1 MSFIGF
7 VTELLNVCYNYIN
20 NIDISLIFNKIYG
33 VKRYYENYRR
43 ISKGNKINILQ
54 NSITDSVVLDL
65 FAGSGAVGLES
76 ISRGAKKAILCDK
89 NKQAIQIINKNAKK
103 MRIEDKVQILC
114 IDYEKFLNNTQ
125 ENFDFIYI
133 DPPYNTDY
141 ISNSIKLIND
151 RNLLAEDGIII
162 AETDEEER
170 VKDEIDKLK
179 ISINIYD
186 TRKYGRAR
194 LIFMRKE

>member
-1 MSFIGF
+1 MRIIGGLARG
-7 VTELLNVCYNYIN
+7 TKLYTLEGLNTRPTLDKVREA
-20 NIDISLIFNKIYG
+20 IF
-33 VKRYYENYRR
+33 
-43 ISKGNKINILQ
+43 NILQ
-54 NSITDSVVLDL
+54 NNIRDTVVLDL

-76 ISRGAKKAILCDK
+76 ISRGAKKAILCDN
-89 NKQAIQIINKNAKK
+89 NKQAIQIINKNAQK
-103 MRIEDKVQILC
+103 MRVEDKVQILC
-114 IDYEKFLNNTQ
+114 IDYENFLSNTQ
-125 ENFDFIYI
+125 EKFDLIYI

-151 RNLLAEDGIII
+151 RNLLAHEGVII

-179 ISINIYD
+179 TSINIYD

>member
-1 MSFIGF
+1 MRIIGGNSRG
-7 VTELLNVCYNYIN
+7 TKLYTLEGLNTRPTLDKVREA
-20 NIDISLIFNKIYG
+20 IF
-33 VKRYYENYRR
+33 
-43 ISKGNKINILQ
+43 NILQ
-54 NSITDSVVLDL
+54 NNIRDTVVLDL

-76 ISRGAKKAILCDK
+76 ISRGAKKAILCDN
-89 NKQAIQIINKNAKK
+89 NKQAIQIINKNAQK
-103 MRIEDKVQILC
+103 MRVEDKVQILC
-114 IDYEKFLNNTQ
+114 IDYENFLSNTQ
-125 ENFDFIYI
+125 EKFDFIYI

-151 RNLLAEDGIII
+151 RNLLAEEGIII

-179 ISINIYD
+179 TSINIYD

-194 LIFMRKE
+194 LICMRKE

>member
-1 MSFIGF
+1 MRIIGGLARG
-7 VTELLNVCYNYIN
+7 TKLYTLEGLNTRPTLDKVREA
-20 NIDISLIFNKIYG
+20 IF
-33 VKRYYENYRR
+33 
-43 ISKGNKINILQ
+43 NILQ
-54 NSITDSVVLDL
+54 NNIRDTVV
-65 FAGSGAVGLES
+65 LES
-76 ISRGAKKAILCDK
+76 ISRGAKKAILCDN
-89 NKQAIQIINKNAKK
+89 NKQAIQIINKNAQK
-103 MRIEDKVQILC
+103 MRVEDKVQILC
-114 IDYEKFLNNTQ
+114 IDYENFLSNTQ
-125 ENFDFIYI
+125 EKFDFIYI

-151 RNLLAEDGIII
+151 RNLLAEEGIII

-179 ISINIYD
+179 TSINIYD

>member
-1 MSFIGF
+1 MRIIGGLARG
-7 VTELLNVCYNYIN
+7 TKLYTLEGLNTRPTLDKVREA
-20 NIDISLIFNKIYG
+20 IF
-33 VKRYYENYRR
+33 
-43 ISKGNKINILQ
+43 NILQ
-54 NSITDSVVLDL
+54 NNIRDTVVLDL

-76 ISRGAKKAILCDK
+76 ISRGAKKAILCDN
-89 NKQAIQIINKNAKK
+89 NKQAIQIINKNAQK
-103 MRIEDKVQILC
+103 MRVEDKVQILC
-114 IDYEKFLNNTQ
+114 IDYENFLSNTQ
-125 ENFDFIYI
+125 EKFDFIYI

-151 RNLLAEDGIII
+151 RNLLAEEGIII

-179 ISINIYD
+179 TSINIYD
-186 TRKYGRAR
+186 TRKYGRAW

>member
-1 MSFIGF
+1 MRI
-7 VTELLNVCYNYIN
+7 
-20 NIDISLIFNKIYG
+20 ISGKARGTKLYTLEGSNTRPTLDRVKESIFNIIQG
-33 VKRYYENYRR
+33 E
-43 ISKGNKINILQ
+43 IEDAI
-54 NSITDSVVLDL
+54 VLDL
-65 FAGSGAVGLES
+65 FAGSGAIGLEML
-76 ISRGAKKAILCDK
+76 SRGAKKAILCDN
-89 NKQAIQIINKNAKK
+89 NKQAIQIINKNAQK
-103 MRIEDKVQILC
+103 MRVEDKVQILC
-114 IDYEKFLNNTQ
+114 IDYENFLSNTQ
-125 ENFDFIYI
+125 EKFDFIYI

-151 RNLLAEDGIII
+151 RNLLAEEGIII

-179 ISINIYD
+179 TSINIYD

>member
-1 MSFIGF
+1 MRIIGGLARG
-7 VTELLNVCYNYIN
+7 TKLYTLEGLNTRPTLDKVREA
-20 NIDISLIFNKIYG
+20 IF
-33 VKRYYENYRR
+33 
-43 ISKGNKINILQ
+43 NILQ
-54 NSITDSVVLDL
+54 NNIRDTVVLDL

-76 ISRGAKKAILCDK
+76 ISRAAKKAILCDN
-89 NKQAIQIINKNAKK
+89 NKQAIQIINKNAQK
-103 MRIEDKVQILC
+103 MRVEDKVQILC
-114 IDYEKFLNNTQ
+114 IDYENFLSNTQ
-125 ENFDFIYI
+125 EKFDFIYI

-151 RNLLAEDGIII
+151 RNLLAEEGIII

-179 ISINIYD
+179 TSINIYD
-186 TRKYGRAR
+186 TRKYGRAW

>member
-1 MSFIGF
+1 MRIIGGLARG
-7 VTELLNVCYNYIN
+7 TKLYTLEGLNTRPTLDKVREA
-20 NIDISLIFNKIYG
+20 IF
-33 VKRYYENYRR
+33 
-43 ISKGNKINILQ
+43 NILQ
-54 NSITDSVVLDL
+54 NNIRDTVVLDL

-76 ISRGAKKAILCDK
+76 I
-89 NKQAIQIINKNAKK
+89 NKNAQK
-103 MRIEDKVQILC
+103 MRVEDKVQILC
-114 IDYEKFLNNTQ
+114 IDYENFLSNTQ
-125 ENFDFIYI
+125 EKFDFIYI

-151 RNLLAEDGIII
+151 RNLLAEEGIII

-179 ISINIYD
+179 TSINIYD

>member
-1 MSFIGF
+1 MRIIGGLARG
-7 VTELLNVCYNYIN
+7 TKLYTLEGLNTRPTLDKVREA
-20 NIDISLIFNKIYG
+20 IF
-33 VKRYYENYRR
+33 
-43 ISKGNKINILQ
+43 NILQ
-54 NSITDSVVLDL
+54 NKISDTVVLDL

-76 ISRGAKKAILCDK
+76 ISRGAKRVILCDK
-89 NKQAIQIINKNAKK
+89 NKQAIQIINKNAQK
-103 MRIEDKVQILC
+103 MRVGDKVQILC

-125 ENFDFIYI
+125 EKFDFIYI

-179 ISINIYD
+179 TSINIYD

>member
-1 MSFIGF
+1 MRIIGGLARG
-7 VTELLNVCYNYIN
+7 TKLYTLDGLNTRPTLDRVRESLFNIIQN
-20 NIDISLIFNKIYG
+20 NIRD
-33 VKRYYENYRR
+33 
-43 ISKGNKINILQ
+43 
-54 NSITDSVVLDL
+54 SIVLDL
-65 FAGSGAVGLES
+65 FAGSGAIGLES

-89 NKQAIQIINKNAKK
+89 NKQAIGIINKNVKK
-103 MRIEDKVQILC
+103 LRVEGKVQILC
-114 IDYEKFLNNTQ
+114 IDYEKFLKNTQ
-125 ENFDFIYI
+125 EKFDFIYI
-133 DPPYNTDY
+133 DPPYNTNF
-141 ISNSIKLIND
+141 ISNSIKIIND

-170 VKDEIDKLK
+170 IKDEIDKLK

>member
-1 MSFIGF
+1 MRIIGGLARG
-7 VTELLNVCYNYIN
+7 TKLYTLEGLNTRPTLDKVREA
-20 NIDISLIFNKIYG
+20 IF
-33 VKRYYENYRR
+33 
-43 ISKGNKINILQ
+43 NILQ
-54 NSITDSVVLDL
+54 NNIRDTVVLDL

-76 ISRGAKKAILCDK
+76 ISRGTKKAILCDN
-89 NKQAIQIINKNAKK
+89 NKQAIQIINKNAQK
-103 MRIEDKVQILC
+103 MRVEDKVQILC
-114 IDYEKFLNNTQ
+114 IDYENFLSNTQ
-125 ENFDFIYI
+125 EKFDFIYI

-151 RNLLAEDGIII
+151 RNLLAEEGIII

-179 ISINIYD
+179 TSINIYD